1 MIHHQKKKKNTQTQT
16 QQNPVRP
23 ISDLSHSHS
32 HTLPA
37 ILIYCYNQ
45 NTNPTRP
52 MWVYCQINVLF
63 IFFSSKTPRLRLVWL
78 FWAWWRL
85 RLVWFFIDPRRALRT
100 NGPSIFLSWSTTNGP
115 LIQGYFCTMR
125 KHAPRLGHRWPKRAL
140 RQSIEIQHLQTPLM
154 KNLKLKEREKHN
166 GGSEIL
172 EVVWIEKFVSLESEK
187 NERKN
192 EEMEALCWRKNEE
205 WRDEENRKKGN

>member
-1 MIHHQKKKKNTQTQT
+1 MISHTVTVTLYLQFSYTVIIKTQT
-16 QQNPVRP
+16 QQDPCEYIVKLM
-23 ISDLSHSHS
+23 SFF
-32 HTLPA
+32 
-37 ILIYCYNQ
+37 IY
-45 NTNPTRP
+45 
-52 MWVYCQINVLF
+52 
-63 IFFSSKTPRLRLVWL
+63 FFSSKTPRLC
-78 FWAWWRL
+78 
-85 RLVWFFIDPRRALRT
+85 LVWFFIDPRRALRT

-115 LIQGYFCTMR
+115 SIQGYFCTVR

-140 RQSIEIQHLQTPLM
+140 RRSIEIQHLQTPLM
-154 KNLKLKEREKHN
+154 KNLKLKERKKHN

-172 EVVWIEKFVSLESEK
+172 EIVWIEKFVGIVWIEKFVSLESEK

>member
-1 MIHHQKKKKNTQTQT
+1 M
-16 QQNPVRP
+16 
-23 ISDLSHSHS
+23 SF
-32 HTLPA
+32 
-37 ILIYCYNQ
+37 
-45 NTNPTRP
+45 
-52 MWVYCQINVLF
+52 LF
-63 IFFSSKTPRLRLVWL
+63 FFSSKTPRLRLVWL

-85 RLVWFFIDPRRALRT
+85 HLVWFFIDPRQALRT

-115 LIQGYFCTMR
+115 SIQGYFCTMR
-125 KHAPRLGHRWPKRAL
+125 KHTPRLGHRWPKRAL
-140 RQSIEIQHLQTPLM
+140 RRSIEIQHLQTPLM

-172 EVVWIEKFVSLESEK
+172 EIVWIEKFVSLESEK

-192 EEMEALCWRKNEE
+192 EEMEALRWRKNEE